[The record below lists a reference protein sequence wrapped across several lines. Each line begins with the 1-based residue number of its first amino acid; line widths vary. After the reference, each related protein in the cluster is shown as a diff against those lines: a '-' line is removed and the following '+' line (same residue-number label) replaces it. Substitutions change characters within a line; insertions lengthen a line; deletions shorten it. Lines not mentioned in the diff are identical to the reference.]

1 MNSSKNSSRGRQ
13 QRKKTTSNT
22 SKPTFHSK
30 KKFTK
35 NFKDKPTYRRERPT
49 SESKTT
55 TSKQL
60 KKPDE
65 SLGIR
70 LNKYISNSGICSRRE
85 ADVFIKAGSASVNG
99 KLITEMGYKVMPGDV
114 VKFDGSTISPEK
126 KRYVLLN
133 KPKNYITTMD
143 DDRGRKTVMELVAN
157 ASKERIYPVGRLDRN
172 TTGLLLFTNDGEL
185 AKKLTHPKHNIQK
198 LYHASLDK
206 KLAMSDMQKIAD
218 GFILDEKRVLVD
230 EISYIMNQ
238 PKSEVGVKIH
248 SGRNRIVR
256 RIFENFNYSV
266 VKLDRVLFAGLTKKD
281 LPRGHWRHLTEL
293 EVSTLM
299 ML

>member
-1 MNSSKNSSRGRQ
+1 MNLSKNSSRGRHQ
-13 QRKKTTSNT
+13 GKKTTSNT
-22 SKPTFHSK
+22 SKPKFDSK

-35 NFKDKPTYRRERPT
+35 SFKDKPTYKKERPILK
-49 SESKTT
+49 EKT
-55 TSKQL
+55 TSKQDNT
-60 KKPDE
+60 KTEKE
-65 SLGIR
+65 GIR

-85 ADVFIKAGSASVNG
+85 ADVYIKAGSATVNG
-99 KLITEMGYKVMPGDV
+99 KIVNEMGYQVMPNDV
-114 VKFDGSTISPEK
+114 VKFDGSLISPEK

-133 KPKNYITTMD
+133 KPKNFITTMD
-143 DDRGRKTVMELVAN
+143 DDRGRKTVMELIAN
-157 ASKERIYPVGRLDRN
+157 ATKERIYPVGRLDRN

-266 VKLDRVLFAGLTKKD
+266 TKLDRVLFAGLTKKD
-281 LPRGHWRHLTEL
+281 LPRGHYRHLTEL
-293 EVSTLM
+293 EVSNLM

>member
-1 MNSSKNSSRGRQ
+1 MNSSKNSSRGRHQ
-13 QRKKTTSNT
+13 GKGKPQNT
-22 SKPTFHSK
+22 SKPGIDSK
-30 KKFTK
+30 KKFAK
-35 NFKDKPTYRRERPT
+35 NYRPKPIIKRSTTPSTQEN
-49 SESKTT
+49 SEN
-55 TSKQL
+55 KQAEI
-60 KKPDE
+60 KKE
-65 SLGIR
+65 SDGIR

-85 ADVFIKAGSASVNG
+85 ADVYIKSGSASVNG
-99 KLITEMGYKVMPGDV
+99 KLVTEMGYKVMPTDV
-114 VKFDGSTISPEK
+114 VKFDGSTITPER

-133 KPKNYITTMD
+133 KPKNFITTMD

-198 LYHASLDK
+198 LYQASLDK
-206 KLAMSDMQKIAD
+206 KLAMSDMQKIAE

-256 RIFENFNYSV
+256 RIFEHFNYSV
-266 VKLDRVLFAGLTKKD
+266 VKLDRVIFAGLTKKD
-281 LPRGHWRHLTEL
+281 LPRGHWRYLTEL
-293 EVSTLM
+293 EVSNLM